1 MKHKSLKLFAIAA
14 MACMTF
20 GALASCGGESAPEST
35 PVSDVAED
43 VGLTISETTLSVSIN
58 KQKTLTASTKDDS
71 KYLLTISYQNVGNN
85 TALLT
90 DFDATMIKYTRSISG
105 MTSGVL

>member
-20 GALASCGGESAPEST
+20 GALASCGGNASEST
-35 PVSDVAED
+35 PVSDVTED

-58 KQKTLTASTKDDS
+58 KQKTLTATTKDDS
-71 KYLLTISYQNVGNN
+71 K
-85 TALLT
+85 
-90 DFDATMIKYTRSISG
+90 
-105 MTSGVL
+105 